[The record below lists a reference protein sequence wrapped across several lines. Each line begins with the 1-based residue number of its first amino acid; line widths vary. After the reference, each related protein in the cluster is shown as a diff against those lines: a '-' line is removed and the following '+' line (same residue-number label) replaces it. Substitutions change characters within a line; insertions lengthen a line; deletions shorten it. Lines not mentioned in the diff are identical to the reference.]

1 MQNWYILQVHSGTEQ
16 KVKKE
21 LMAQLEK
28 KGLKDNIEK
37 IEIPS
42 EEVVEMKKGKKIN
55 AERKFFP
62 GYMLIKMIMDDDIW
76 HTVRSIP
83 KVYGFLGGKKGEPIP
98 VSQNE
103 IDSILVFLKN
113 KLNNHKIKF
122 IINIIKKNNSSF
134 IYTPEE
140 KFKKMK
146 SINPAIQILKKTF
159 DLNL

>member
-62 GYMLIKMIMDDDIW
+62 GYMLIKMIMDDDAW
-76 HTVRSIP
+76 HLVKKTS
-83 KVYGFLGGKKGEPIP
+83 KVSGFLGASNKPLALREEEANRIATMM
-98 VSQNE
+98 SENS
-103 IDSILVFLKN
+103 DSGWNYKIRKN
-113 KLNNHKIKF
+113 CN
-122 IINIIKKNNSSF
+122 
-134 IYTPEE
+134 
-140 KFKKMK
+140 
-146 SINPAIQILKKTF
+146 KTT
-159 DLNL
+159 

>member
-1 MQNWYILQVHSGTEQ
+1 MIHWKEYLKKLKSNGNQNLLAILKMDKPKLVDQNTIEFNVVNSIN
-16 KVKKE
+16 KVE
-21 LMAQLEK
+21 L
-28 KGLKDNIEK
+28 
-37 IEIPS
+37 
-42 EEVVEMKKGKKIN
+42 
-55 AERKFFP
+55 
-62 GYMLIKMIMDDDIW
+62 
-76 HTVRSIP
+76 T
-83 KVYGFLGGKKGEPIP
+83 
-98 VSQNE
+98 NE

>member
-62 GYMLIKMIMDDDIW
+62 GYMLIKMIMDDEIW
-76 HTVRSIP
+76 HTVRSIQKFMDSWVEK
-83 KVYGFLGGKKGEPIP
+83 KVSLFQFPR
-98 VSQNE
+98 V
-103 IDSILVFLKN
+103 
-113 KLNNHKIKF
+113 KLI
-122 IINIIKKNNSSF
+122 
-134 IYTPEE
+134 
-140 KFKKMK
+140 
-146 SINPAIQILKKTF
+146 
-159 DLNL
+159 